1 MFSKN
6 PLLIALTTVCVMSI
20 TACTSDGDQT
30 TIATTTPT
38 VSQSQDSTPQQLS
51 ATAQT
56 WLDAHNKYRRLHKAP
71 DLKWSEKL
79 AKSAQAFADTCPQGH
94 SNTKYGE
101 NIAWGNW
108 ADKVATPVDKWY
120 SMEEP
125 KHNYTSNEFNTQT
138 GHFTQMVWKGTTE
151 VGCGYKQGCQF
162 QAMKNGSA
170 YVCHYNPAGNVIG
183 DFTKNV
189 LPKN

>member
-1 MFSKN
+1 MFNINK
-6 PLLIALTTVCVMSI
+6 LAITVTSLCILSVS
-20 TACTSDGDQT
+20 ACTSDGDQT

-38 VSQSQDSTPQQLS
+38 VSQDSTPQQLS

-56 WLDAHNKYRRLHKAP
+56 WLDAHNKYRRLHKVA
-71 DLKWSEKL
+71 DLKWSDKL

-94 SNTKYGE
+94 SSTNYGE
-101 NIAWGNW
+101 NLAWGNW
-108 ADKVATPVDKWY
+108 ADKVNVPVDKWY
-120 SMEEP
+120 TLEEP
-125 KHNYTSNEFNTQT
+125 KHNYASNEFSTQS
-138 GHFTQMVWKGTTE
+138 GHFAQLVWKNTTE
-151 VGCGYKQGCQF
+151 VGCAYKQGCQF

-170 YVCHYNPAGNVIG
+170 YVCLYNPAGNVIG